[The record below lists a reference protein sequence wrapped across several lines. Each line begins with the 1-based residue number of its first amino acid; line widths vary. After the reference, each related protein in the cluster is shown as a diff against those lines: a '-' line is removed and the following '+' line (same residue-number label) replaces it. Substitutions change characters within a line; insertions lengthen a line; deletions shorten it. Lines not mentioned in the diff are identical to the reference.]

1 VFEHCSKTQIIALF
15 FGLLKASGQKIQN
28 F

>member
-1 VFEHCSKTQIIALF
+1 VHCSKTQIIALF

>member
-1 VFEHCSKTQIIALF
+1 VFVHCSKTQIIALF
-15 FGLLKASGQKIQN
+15 FGLLKTDGQKVQN